1 MCLLRV
7 TKKQSNNLLGRGRKS
22 VLLIEHLQIIFYF
35 IALKNY

>member
-22 VLLIEHLQIIFYF
+22 VLLIEHLQIRKKYF
-35 IALKNY
+35 EVD